1 MSEPT
6 LCCRGCSA
14 AGQGYCA
21 NCDLLVGLDGLHV
34 VRVDRDDGEGL
45 VVAVESG
52 SAPTGCPACGV
63 IAHSHGRRAVE
74 LVDVPCFGRPVR
86 IRWLKRRWLCP
97 EPACAV
103 GTFTEQNDRLAR
115 PRALLTV
122 RACWWAIDQIRG
134 EHASVAGIARQLGTS
149 WWTVWRSIQPLLEAM
164 AADESRFDGVRTLG
178 VDEHIWHH
186 VDISERARKS

>member
-1 MSEPT
+1 
-6 LCCRGCSA
+6 
-14 AGQGYCA
+14 
-21 NCDLLVGLDGLHV
+21 
-34 VRVDRDDGEGL
+34 
-45 VVAVESG
+45 
-52 SAPTGCPACGV
+52 
-63 IAHSHGRRAVE
+63 

-103 GTFTEQNDRLAR
+103 GTFTEQNERLAQ

-122 RACWWAIDQIRG
+122 RACWWAIDQIRR

>member
-21 NCDLLVGLDGLHV
+21 NCDLLVGLKGLHV

-45 VVAVESG
+45 VVMVESAL
-52 SAPTGCPACGV
+52 APAGCLSCGV
-63 IAHSHGRRAVE
+63 IAHSHGRRVVE
-74 LVDVPCFGRPVR
+74 LVDVRCFGRPVR
-86 IRWLKRRWLCP
+86 IRWLKRRWFCP

-103 GTFTEQNDRLAR
+103 GTFTEQDERLAR

-149 WWTVWRSIQPLLEAM
+149 WRTVWRSIQPLLEAM

-178 VDEHIWHH
+178 VDEH
-186 VDISERARKS
+186 VGTTCRSPSGVRRS